1 MPATSQQ
8 PARSSPA
15 PRYKMKYRKV
25 IGVAAVLLGLA
36 PSLAAEGRDPADI
49 AGVIES
55 HKAEVATIYDT
66 YLDAGL
72 ALEGTVVVKFAIAR
86 TGAVTASEVAEATT
100 ACKLFEEAVAAA
112 VMKWDFGP
120 ADGDA
125 VTVRYPFTFSLPDSP
140 TID

>member
-1 MPATSQQ
+1 
-8 PARSSPA
+8 
-15 PRYKMKYRKV
+15 MKYKEV
-25 IGVAAVLLGLA
+25 MVAAGILAGLA
-36 PSLAAEGRDPADI
+36 ASGAAVQDRDPADI

-55 HKAEVATIYDT
+55 HKAEVAAIYNT

-72 ALEGTVVVKFAIAR
+72 ALEGTVIVKFTIAR
-86 TGAVTASEVAEATT
+86 TGVVTASEVAEATT

-120 ADGDA
+120 IDGDA

-140 TID
+140 APD